1 MSLAGICWNMMAFS
15 VFPKKSDFRKIKI
28 TEKICLAYQMPP
40 KVLVLR
46 YEKNGNRMINLTNC
60 I

>member
-1 MSLAGICWNMMAFS
+1 MMEYDGIFS
-15 VFPKKSDFRKIKI
+15 FSQKSDFRKIKI
-28 TEKICLAYQMPP
+28 TEKICIAYQMPP